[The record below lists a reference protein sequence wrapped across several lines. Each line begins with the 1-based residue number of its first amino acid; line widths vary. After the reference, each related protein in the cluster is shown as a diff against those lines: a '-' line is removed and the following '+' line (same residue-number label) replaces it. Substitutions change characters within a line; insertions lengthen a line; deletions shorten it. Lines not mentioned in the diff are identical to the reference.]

1 MLFYNPAKMEKIR
14 KEKGLTQ
21 RAVAD
26 AAGIHL
32 RTLTGFN
39 LKHRRG
45 GRVVNVRLDTIN
57 KIAAALGVKP
67 ESLLG

>member
-1 MLFYNPAKMEKIR
+1 MLFFNSVKVEKIR
-14 KEKGLTQ
+14 KKKGLTQ
-21 RAVAD
+21 QALAD

-39 LKHRRG
+39 LKHKKG
-45 GRVVNVRLDTIN
+45 DKVVNIRLDTVN

-67 ESLLG
+67 ESLLS